1 MFDIQ
6 LPSDITGLVFE
17 NATLDKHLGYHEL
30 RGRRNTLYLLL
41 QLLLL
46 L

>member
-1 MFDIQ
+1 VFDIQ
-6 LPSDITGLVFE
+6 LPSDITRLVFE
-17 NATLDKHLGYHEL
+17 NASLDEHLGYHEL
-30 RGRRNTLYLLL
+30 RGRCDTLNLLL